1 MNNEIKEDYL
11 IFGDAM
17 LLPNEDENWKFIL
30 ADRTYTLDAPTEVI
44 ISRMLKQLLAE
55 QAKNKKMVE
64 ALEKISNGNRMTY
77 CRSREA
83 LLFGC
88 ANKDALNINCQSCDY
103 FIAQQALNEVNNAK

>member
-1 MNNEIKEDYL
+1 MDNEIKEDDL

-44 ISRMLKQLLAE
+44 ISRMLNQLLAE

-64 ALEKISNGNRMTY
+64 ALELIMNNDDEPSFENYTATQ
-77 CRSREA
+77 A
-83 LLFGC
+83 LL
-88 ANKDALNINCQSCDY
+88 A
-103 FIAQQALNEVNNAK
+103 NEVNNAK